1 MDEPGI
7 EIDIAALFEAEPVHS
22 ERFSIYVP
30 NKDWNGTLFSQ
41 EPWVEEALA
50 LLSKIGGG
58 ATAMPPVEG
67 AWLNE
72 ETAEL
77 IREQPRVVYSYI
89 IPDRFLEHRDELV
102 GFVKRM
108 GRETNQG
115 AIAIEFDG
123 VLYYVDKFTEQ
134 E

>member
-7 EIDIAALFEAEPVHS
+7 EIDIAALFEAAPVHG
-22 ERFSIYVP
+22 ERFSVYVP
-30 NKDWNGTLFSQ
+30 NKDRNGMLVPQ

-58 ATAMPPVEG
+58 ATAMPSVDG

-72 ETAEL
+72 ETSEL
-77 IREQPRVVYSYI
+77 IREQPRVVDPYI
-89 IPDRFLEHRDELV
+89 IPDRFLEHRKELV

-115 AIAIEFDG
+115 VIAIEFDG
-123 VLYYVDKFTEQ
+123 VLYFVEKFSEQ

>member
-7 EIDIAALFEAEPVHS
+7 EIDIAALFEAEPVHG

-30 NKDWNGTLFSQ
+30 NKDRNGTLISQ

-72 ETAEL
+72 ETGEL
-77 IREQPRVVYSYI
+77 IRSNSSNAWA
-89 IPDRFLEHRDELV
+89 
-102 GFVKRM
+102 
-108 GRETNQG
+108 GRPIK
-115 AIAIEFDG
+115 A
-123 VLYYVDKFTEQ
+123 
-134 E
+134 

>member
-1 MDEPGI
+1 M
-7 EIDIAALFEAEPVHS
+7 
-22 ERFSIYVP
+22 
-30 NKDWNGTLFSQ
+30 
-41 EPWVEEALA
+41 EEALA

-67 AWLNE
+67 AWFNE
-72 ETAEL
+72 ETSEL

-123 VLYYVDKFTEQ
+123 VLYYVDKFAEQ

>member
-1 MDEPGI
+1 M
-7 EIDIAALFEAEPVHS
+7 
-22 ERFSIYVP
+22 
-30 NKDWNGTLFSQ
+30 K
-41 EPWVEEALA
+41 EALA
-50 LLSKIGGG
+50 LLSRIGGG

-72 ETAEL
+72 ETGDL
-77 IREQPRVVYSYI
+77 IREQPRVVYSYTV
-89 IPDRFLEHRDELV
+89 PDRFLERRDELV

-123 VLYYVDKFTEQ
+123 VLYYVDKFSEQ

>member
-1 MDEPGI
+1 VDERGT
-7 EIDIAALFEAEPVHS
+7 ELDIAALFEAEPVHG
-22 ERFSIYVP
+22 ERFSVYVP
-30 NKDWNGTLFSQ
+30 NRDRNGTLFPQ

-50 LLSKIGGG
+50 LSSKIGGG

-72 ETAEL
+72 ETSEL
-77 IREQPRVVYSYI
+77 IREQPRIVYSYI

-123 VLYYVDKFTEQ
+123 VFYFVDKFTEQ

>member
-7 EIDIAALFEAEPVHS
+7 EIDIAALFGAEPVHG

-30 NKDWNGTLFSQ
+30 NKDRNGTSFSQ

-67 AWLNE
+67 AWLNQR
-72 ETAEL
+72 L
-77 IREQPRVVYSYI
+77 R
-89 IPDRFLEHRDELV
+89 
-102 GFVKRM
+102 
-108 GRETNQG
+108 N
-115 AIAIEFDG
+115 
-123 VLYYVDKFTEQ
+123 
-134 E
+134 